1 MASHCVSCG
10 TSLPVEAR
18 FCSNCGKAVAQERV
32 FQERLIRP
40 IAGRKIAGV
49 CQGIALHSGWDVTL
63 IRVTFVLLTIAV
75 IPLGLLAYALLW
87 VFIPQE
93 MPLLPATTRVD
104 TA

>member
-18 FCSNCGKAVAQERV
+18 FCSNCGKAVV
-32 FQERLIRP
+32 QERLIRP
-40 IAGRKIAGV
+40 LAGRKIAGV

-75 IPLGLLAYALLW
+75 IPLGLLTYALLW

-93 MPLLPATTRVD
+93 MPLLPAATRVD